1 MAGLGEAKP
10 PGRPPARD
18 MVWIPG
24 GSLLMGSNNHYPE
37 EAPQHRL
44 EVAGLWMDQAPITN
58 AQFLKFI
65 KASGHRTLAER
76 RLPVSGGSA

>member
-1 MAGLGEAKP
+1 MGLSNPRPAPAMTGLGERKP

-44 EVAGLWMDQAPITN
+44 EVGVA
-58 AQFLKFI
+58 
-65 KASGHRTLAER
+65 
-76 RLPVSGGSA
+76 